1 MRHNFEYCIFIF
13 MSRTDG
19 TSIMIYKNLE
29 EKTKRLKTN
38 IKYVVEKALK
48 EEIEKRR
55 REKIKKLAE
64 KINLINEKC
73 YFRKIHKIS

>member
-13 MSRTDG
+13 MSRTDR

-48 EEIEKRR
+48 EEIEKWR
-55 REKIKKLAE
+55 REKIKK
-64 KINLINEKC
+64 
-73 YFRKIHKIS
+73 IS